1 MGIALDEQESFAVPE
16 VKVTTPLGR
25 LVAKLVAALM
35 YGVAATLFL
44 GVTSFL
50 IAQPSSV
57 LRLAIFLPAEVSKC
71 AWAGAVAGGIM
82 FLLLLRSYKASI
94 RMASMTLVAAL
105 GYWWLVQQPFVSG
118 WLLPPVQGK

>member
-1 MGIALDEQESFAVPE
+1 VGSALDEQEALVVSGVN
-16 VKVTTPLGR
+16 VTTPSSR
-25 LVAKLVAALM
+25 LVVKLVAALM
-35 YGVAATLFL
+35 YGVAATFIF

-71 AWAGAVAGGIM
+71 AWAGAVAGAIM

-94 RMASMTLVAAL
+94 RMASITLVSAL
-105 GYWWLVQQPFVSG
+105 VYWWVVQQPFVSG

>member
-1 MGIALDEQESFAVPE
+1 M
-16 VKVTTPLGR
+16 TTPLGR

-35 YGVAATLFL
+35 YGVAATFFL

-71 AWAGAVAGGIM
+71 AWAGAVAGAIM

>member
-1 MGIALDEQESFAVPE
+1 
-16 VKVTTPLGR
+16 
-25 LVAKLVAALM
+25 VAKLVAALM
-35 YGVAATLFL
+35 YGVAATFFL

-71 AWAGAVAGGIM
+71 AWAGAVAGAIM

>member
-1 MGIALDEQESFAVPE
+1 MTAPVSRLAV
-16 VKVTTPLGR
+16 
-25 LVAKLVAALM
+25 KLVAALM
-35 YGVAATLFL
+35 YGVAATFIF

-57 LRLAIFLPAEVSKC
+57 LRLAIFLPDEVSKC
-71 AWAGAVAGGIM
+71 AWAGAVAGAIM

-94 RMASMTLVAAL
+94 RMASITLVVAL
-105 GYWWLVQQPFVSG
+105 GYWWLVQQSFVSG

>member
-1 MGIALDEQESFAVPE
+1 MGSALGEQEALAAPE
-16 VKVTTPLGR
+16 VKVTTPSGR
-25 LVAKLVAALM
+25 LAGKLAAALM
-35 YGVAATLFL
+35 YGVAATFIF

-57 LRLAIFLPAEVSKC
+57 LRFAIFLPAEVFKC
-71 AWAGAVAGGIM
+71 AWAGAVAGVIM

-94 RMASMTLVAAL
+94 RMASITLVSAL
-105 GYWWLVQQPFVSG
+105 VYWWLVQQPFVSG